1 MEFKIYNNLFN
12 NKVSIPENL
21 VKEIHKTV
29 CNSIL
34 SDKEI
39 YTKEEKKKMIKARE
53 INSFEK
59 MLNKMWIICAFKED
73 KLLGFCGIKK
83 TGSMYEYKILQV
95 LPESRGLGLAKI
107 LTNIRDQEAIKI
119 NLKEVWLT
127 SLCFPKTI
135 EFHFKRGFQIAGNQ
149 QGLNF
154 SVRMKKEL
162 KKDLPIDFELV
173 KIYSNINWIE
183 SKNDKNKQNEN
194 KFYLCNR
201 K

>member
-1 MEFKIYNNLFN
+1 MEFKIYNNLLN
-12 NKVSIPENL
+12 NKVEVPQELI
-21 VKEIHKTV
+21 KEIHKTV

-34 SDKEI
+34 SDKDI

-53 INSFEK
+53 IDNFSA
-59 MLNKMWIICAFKED
+59 MIRKMWIICAFKED
-73 KLLGFCGIKK
+73 KLIGFCGINK

-95 LPESRGLGLAKI
+95 MPEARGLGLAKI
-107 LTNIRDQEAIKI
+107 MTNIRDEESHTIG
-119 NLKEVWLT
+119 LKEVWLT

-135 EFHFKRGFQIAGNQ
+135 DFHFKRGFQIAGNQ

-173 KIYSNINWIE
+173 KIYSNITWV
-183 SKNDKNKQNEN
+183 KNEN
-194 KFYLCNR
+194 VREYCASI
-201 K
+201 

>member
-12 NKVSIPENL
+12 NRVSIPENL

-59 MLNKMWIICAFKED
+59 MLNKMWIICAFEKD

-95 LPESRGLGLAKI
+95 LPEARGLGLAKT
-107 LTNIRDQEAIKI
+107 LTNIRDEEAKKM
-119 NLKEVWLT
+119 NLTEVWLT

-173 KIYSNINWIE
+173 KIYSSITWIE
-183 SKNDKNKQNEN
+183 NNNDKIRQYEN
-194 KFYLCNR
+194 KKYGN
-201 K
+201 